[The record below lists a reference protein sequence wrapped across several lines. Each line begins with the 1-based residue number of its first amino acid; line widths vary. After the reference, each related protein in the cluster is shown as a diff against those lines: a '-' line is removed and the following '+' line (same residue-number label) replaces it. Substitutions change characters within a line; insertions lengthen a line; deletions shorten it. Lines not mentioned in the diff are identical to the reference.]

1 LLFLSSPKEPVSSTL
16 FGSRFL
22 TGEVGGSVTHQCFY
36 SITPANKH
44 DRKYW
49 CKIAA
54 RGVCYTVISTT
65 GYTSQDHTGRVF
77 LKDTPQNGTFAV
89 TMTELKSND
98 TGIYRCG
105 IGTTNWGLYVSLNL
119 TVLADADAPRPAEL
133 IWGQL
138 HGSVTVLCPPGDTQS
153 DEKRFWCKLG
163 RTGCTLIAD
172 TNGYVERN
180 YQGQISITPRESSGA
195 FKVLIS
201 DLKKEDSGLY
211 MCGTGRF
218 SSRDSLRVVALQVT
232 TAPHVPEGAELFHV
246 ELHSTLTTSC
256 SFGEKYVSERKFLCK
271 MEKNGCRNIIDSYGK
286 IDDDYT
292 GRVLLSNK
300 EPPGSFSIVITQM
313 GWEDSGLYLCGVG
326 VHGETGETK
335 ELDVHVY
342 EVSSVP
348 QGKPTII
355 GVKGS
360 SVTFECRYEP
370 QKETS
375 EKQWCKW
382 RNDGK
387 GCTNII
393 NTSGYVS
400 PLYEG
405 RVAMYDNPGNK
416 TITVI
421 LNQLQNDDSGYYWC
435 MTGDEKEQQSSTEL
449 KIIEGEP
456 GLEGK
461 KDVEAQ
467 VGSRVD
473 LTCSY
478 PCKYYSYQKYWCKW
492 TSTGCTPMPASDQ
505 QQPGPD
511 VTCDTDNKTVVLS
524 FSEVAMADQGWYWCG
539 VKRDGRYRETMA
551 VYLWVREGELQGKGR
566 GFAAPQ
572 GWKGDNRSPDL
583 LDVDDSSHA
592 EPPSH
597 ADEGFVPRERA
608 YSDAGVQSAAASESS
623 DQSHSPSTIA
633 LVLGPV
639 GAVLLIL
646 VTAFA
651 AFKYRQ
657 LKRSDLVSIGSYRT
671 NISMSDF
678 ESMKGYSASNNACVK
693 ENQETQLGGDE
704 FITTTAAPESAAETK
719 KAKRSSKEDADL
731 AYSAFLLTSGSI
743 TQGGAGGGSTTPA
756 EHPPNWEGQI

>member
-1 LLFLSSPKEPVSSTL
+1 MTLLVLIFLLTCLSAESASSRYPPKSSSNPV
-16 FGSRFL
+16 FGPRQVYGL
-22 TGEVGGSVTHQCFY
+22 LNGSVTVKCFY
-36 SITPANKH
+36 PPTSVNRH

-49 CKIAA
+49 CRESAM
-54 RGVCYTVISTT
+54 GCMTVVSTN
-65 GYTSQDHTGRVF
+65 GYTAPGYQGRASI
-77 LKDTPQNGTFAV
+77 TNYPQAENFQIDISGLTMADKGT
-89 TMTELKSND
+89 
-98 TGIYRCG
+98 YQCG
-105 IGTTNWGLYVSLNL
+105 IGINGRGLSHKVSLE
-119 TVLADADAPRPAEL
+119 VSE
-133 IWGQL
+133 
-138 HGSVTVLCPPGDTQS
+138 
-153 DEKRFWCKLG
+153 
-163 RTGCTLIAD
+163 
-172 TNGYVERN
+172 
-180 YQGQISITPRESSGA
+180 
-195 FKVLIS
+195 
-201 DLKKEDSGLY
+201 
-211 MCGTGRF
+211 
-218 SSRDSLRVVALQVT
+218 
-232 TAPHVPEGAELFHV
+232 APHVPEGAELFHV

-551 VYLWVREGELQGKGR
+551 VYLWVREG
-566 GFAAPQ
+566 
-572 GWKGDNRSPDL
+572 KGDNRSPDL